1 MYTSINNQ
9 FWRLRGDG
17 GRDGTIQ
24 CVGPRILQAERA
36 CYMALL
42 DVTYIFFFFLAS
54 LFSFLL
60 QKPSND

>member
-17 GRDGTIQ
+17 GRDRTIQ
-24 CVGPRILQAERA
+24 CVGPRILQAEWA

-42 DVTYIFFFFLAS
+42 DVTYIFLLLSCFSIFLFITKT
-54 LFSFLL
+54 L
-60 QKPSND
+60 